1 MSNLA
6 HVLHRTPRQR
16 GALMAETASGLLV
29 LLVAAA
35 LRLLQLGTTIAELFT
50 KISAR
55 LAGM

>member
-1 MSNLA
+1 
-6 HVLHRTPRQR
+6 
-16 GALMAETASGLLV
+16 MAETASGLLV

-35 LRLLQLGTTIAELFT
+35 LGLLQLGTTIAGLFT